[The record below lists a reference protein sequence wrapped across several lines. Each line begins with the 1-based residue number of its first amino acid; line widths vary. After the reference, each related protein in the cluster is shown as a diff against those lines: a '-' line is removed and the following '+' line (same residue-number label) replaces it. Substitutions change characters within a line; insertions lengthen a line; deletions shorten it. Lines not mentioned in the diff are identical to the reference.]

1 MCQKC
6 VKCKTPGYEVIV
18 RFGLVLAAILAATF
32 APQAPAKS
40 TIVRFQTPSKNI
52 GCIYS
57 ADLGRRTYLRCD
69 ILSGLRPEPKRP
81 CPVDWT
87 GFSMTAKSRATA
99 TCAGDTAYD
108 RAARIVPYGGTWR
121 QRGFACT
128 IRRVGLRCRNATGHG
143 FFLSRTRS
151 YGF

>member
-1 MCQKC
+1 
-6 VKCKTPGYEVIV
+6 VIV
-18 RFGLVLAAILAATF
+18 RFGLVLAAILAAMF
-32 APQAPAKS
+32 APKADAKS

-57 ADLGRRTYLRCD
+57 AGLGRRTYLRCD

-99 TCAGDTAYD
+99 TCAGDTTYD
-108 RAARIVPYGGTWR
+108 RAARIVPYGGTWH

>member
-1 MCQKC
+1 MR
-6 VKCKTPGYEVIV
+6 PAA
-18 RFGLVLAAILAATF
+18 VLAVFVAA
-32 APQAPAKS
+32 ALSPHADAKS

-57 ADLGRRTYLRCD
+57 AELGRRAYLRCD

-87 GFSMTAKSRATA
+87 GFSMTAKSRAGE
-99 TCAGDTAYD
+99 TCAGDTVYD
-108 RAARIVPYGGTWR
+108 RAARTIPYGRSWR
-121 QRGFACT
+121 QGGFRCT
-128 IRRVGLRCRNATGHG
+128 VRRIGLRCRNTAGHG

-151 YGF
+151 YAF